1 MVVFGQGDLG
11 SLGISPSDIH
21 GGAGN
26 LSLSIAIIRP
36 NSWATVALF
45 LLHLLLCVISPCCG
59 LNSSHCFMCMI
70 HEVPLLTTNCDKNMS
85 VVTLFS
91 QASCC
96 YLTHFSRRYLTVKK
110 KKKKS

>member
-36 NSWATVALF
+36 NSRATVALF
-45 LLHLLLCVISPCCG
+45 LLHLLLCVISTCCG

-85 VVTLFS
+85 AVTLFS
-91 QASCC
+91 QA
-96 YLTHFSRRYLTVKK
+96 
-110 KKKKS
+110 